1 MIDGSAGCASPPGR
15 ATLRRNAT
23 ETLISVNVS
32 FYFTS
37 SSEISTM
44 IGRLSGILAAK
55 QPPQII
61 LDVNGVGYEVDV
73 PMSTFYALPA
83 TGERVMLMT
92 HYVVREDAH
101 LLYGFATHDERA
113 AFRQLIKVTGIGPK
127 VALAVL
133 SGLSV
138 AELNQ
143 AIMLQ
148 DVKRL
153 TRVPGIGNKTAER
166 LLLEL
171 KGKAVASSG
180 APGAPAA
187 APSPADDVVN
197 ALLALGY
204 SEKEAAAAC
213 RDLPA
218 DLPLNDS
225 IRQALKLLSKAK

>member
-1 MIDGSAGCASPPGR
+1 
-15 ATLRRNAT
+15 
-23 ETLISVNVS
+23 
-32 FYFTS
+32 
-37 SSEISTM
+37 
-44 IGRLSGILAAK
+44 
-55 QPPQII
+55 
-61 LDVNGVGYEVDV
+61 
-73 PMSTFYALPA
+73 MSTFYALPA
-83 TGERVMLMT
+83 TGERVQLMT

-101 LLYGFATHDERA
+101 LLFGFATNDERA

-143 AIMLQ
+143 AIMMQ

-153 TRVPGIGNKTAER
+153 TRVPGIGTKTAER

-171 KGKAVASSG
+171 KGKAVAGSG
-180 APGAPAA
+180 APGAVSLP
-187 APSPADDVVN
+187 PSPADDVVN

-204 SEKEAAAAC
+204 NEKEAASAC
-213 RDLPA
+213 KELPA
-218 DLPLNDS
+218 DQALNDS

>member
-1 MIDGSAGCASPPGR
+1 
-15 ATLRRNAT
+15 
-23 ETLISVNVS
+23 
-32 FYFTS
+32 
-37 SSEISTM
+37 M

-61 LDVNGVGYEVDV
+61 IDVGGVGYELDV

-83 TGERVMLMT
+83 TGQSVALMT

-101 LLYGFATHDERA
+101 LLFGFATIEERA
-113 AFRQLIKVTGIGPK
+113 AFRQLIKITGVGPK
-127 VALAVL
+127 VALAIL

-143 AIMLQ
+143 AIVLQ

-153 TRVPGIGNKTAER
+153 IRVPGIGNKTAER

-171 KGKAVASSG
+171 KGKAIAAPGVAGAAVSVAST
-180 APGAPAA
+180 
-187 APSPADDVVN
+187 ADDVVN

-213 RDLPA
+213 RDLAA
-218 DLPLNDS
+218 DLSLNDA
-225 IRQALKLLSKAK
+225 IRAALKLLSKTK

>member
-1 MIDGSAGCASPPGR
+1 
-15 ATLRRNAT
+15 
-23 ETLISVNVS
+23 
-32 FYFTS
+32 
-37 SSEISTM
+37 M
-44 IGRLSGILAAK
+44 IGRLSGTLAAK
-55 QPPQII
+55 QPPQIVI
-61 LDVNGVGYEVDV
+61 DVNGVGYEVDV

-83 TGERVMLMT
+83 TGERVQLMT

-101 LLYGFATHDERA
+101 LLFGFATNDERA
-113 AFRQLIKVTGIGPK
+113 AFRQLIKVNGIGPK

-138 AELNQ
+138 TELNL
-143 AIMLQ
+143 AVRAQ

-153 TRVPGIGNKTAER
+153 TRVPGIGPKTAER

-171 KGKAVASSG
+171 KGKTVAATG
-180 APGAPAA
+180 IPGALPLP
-187 APSPADDVVN
+187 PSPADDVVN

-213 RDLPA
+213 KDLPE
-218 DLPLNDS
+218 DQPLNDS

>member
-1 MIDGSAGCASPPGR
+1 
-15 ATLRRNAT
+15 
-23 ETLISVNVS
+23 
-32 FYFTS
+32 
-37 SSEISTM
+37 M
-44 IGRLSGILAAK
+44 IGRLTGQLVAK

-61 LDVNGVGYEVDV
+61 VDVGGVGYEVDV

-83 TGERVMLMT
+83 TGERVQLMA

-101 LLYGFATHDERA
+101 LLFGFATNDERA

-143 AIMLQ
+143 AIALQ

-171 KGKAVASSG
+171 KGKVVASAAGAGSAPAVA
-180 APGAPAA
+180 
-187 APSPADDVVN
+187 SPADDVVN

-218 DLPLNDS
+218 DQPLNDS

>member
-1 MIDGSAGCASPPGR
+1 
-15 ATLRRNAT
+15 
-23 ETLISVNVS
+23 
-32 FYFTS
+32 
-37 SSEISTM
+37 M
-44 IGRLSGILAAK
+44 IGRLSGTLAAK
-55 QPPQII
+55 QPPQIVI
-61 LDVNGVGYEVDV
+61 DVNGVGYEVDV

-83 TGERVMLMT
+83 TGERVQLMT

-101 LLYGFATHDERA
+101 LLFGFATNDERA

-127 VALAVL
+127 VALAML

-138 AELNQ
+138 LELNQ
-143 AIMLQ
+143 AILLQ

-171 KGKAVASSG
+171 KGKAVSATG
-180 APGAPAA
+180 APGALPLP
-187 APSPADDVVN
+187 PSPADDVVN

-213 RDLPA
+213 KDLPVDQA
-218 DLPLNDS
+218 LNDS

>member
-1 MIDGSAGCASPPGR
+1 
-15 ATLRRNAT
+15 
-23 ETLISVNVS
+23 
-32 FYFTS
+32 
-37 SSEISTM
+37 M
-44 IGRLSGILAAK
+44 IGRLTGQLVAK
-55 QPPQII
+55 QPPQITV
-61 LDVNGVGYEVDV
+61 DVGGVGYEVDV

-83 TGERVMLMT
+83 TGERVQLMT

-101 LLYGFATHDERA
+101 LLFGFATQDERA

-138 AELNQ
+138 GELNQ
-143 AIMLQ
+143 AIALQ

-171 KGKAVASSG
+171 RGKVVAG
-180 APGAPAA
+180 GAAPGVAPV
-187 APSPADDVVN
+187 APGPADDVVN

-218 DLPLNDS
+218 DLALNDA
-225 IRQALKLLSKAK
+225 IRAALKALSKAK

>member
-1 MIDGSAGCASPPGR
+1 
-15 ATLRRNAT
+15 
-23 ETLISVNVS
+23 
-32 FYFTS
+32 
-37 SSEISTM
+37 M

-61 LDVNGVGYEVDV
+61 VDVGGVGYELDV

-83 TGERVMLMT
+83 TGQAVLLMT

-101 LLYGFATHDERA
+101 LLFGFATAEERA
-113 AFRQLIKVTGIGPK
+113 AFRQLIKITGIGPK
-127 VALAVL
+127 VALAIL

-138 AELNQ
+138 PELNQ
-143 AIMLQ
+143 AIAAQ

-171 KGKAVASSG
+171 KGKAVATAG
-180 APGAPAA
+180 VPGAAMVT
-187 APSPADDVVN
+187 PSTADDVVN

-204 SEKEAAAAC
+204 SEKEASIAC
-213 RDLPA
+213 RDLAA
-218 DLPLNDS
+218 DLSLNDA
-225 IRQALKLLSKAK
+225 IRAALKLLSKPK

>member
-1 MIDGSAGCASPPGR
+1 
-15 ATLRRNAT
+15 
-23 ETLISVNVS
+23 
-32 FYFTS
+32 
-37 SSEISTM
+37 M
-44 IGRLSGILAAK
+44 IGRLTGQLGQAHPAQILV
-55 QPPQII
+55 
-61 LDVNGVGYEVDV
+61 DGGGVGEGVAV
-73 PMSTFYALPA
+73 PVGPFGALPA
-83 TGERVMLMT
+83 TGERVQLMA

-101 LLYGFATHDERA
+101 LLFGFATNDERA

-143 AIMLQ
+143 AIALQ

-171 KGKAVASSG
+171 KGKVVASAAGAGAAPAVA
-180 APGAPAA
+180 
-187 APSPADDVVN
+187 SPADDVVN

-218 DLPLNDS
+218 DQPLNDS

>member
-1 MIDGSAGCASPPGR
+1 
-15 ATLRRNAT
+15 
-23 ETLISVNVS
+23 
-32 FYFTS
+32 
-37 SSEISTM
+37 M
-44 IGRLSGILAAK
+44 IGRLTGTVVAK

-61 LDVNGVGYEVDV
+61 IDVNGVGYEVDV

-83 TGERVMLMT
+83 TGERVQLAT
-92 HYVVREDAH
+92 HHVVREDAH
-101 LLYGFATHDERA
+101 LLFGFATEEERA

-143 AIMLQ
+143 AIAMQ

-171 KGKAVASSG
+171 KGKVVSATGAKAATATIASN
-180 APGAPAA
+180 
-187 APSPADDVVN
+187 PADDVTN

-204 SEKEAAAAC
+204 SEKEAVAGC
-213 RDLPA
+213 RDLP
-218 DLPLNDS
+218 P
-225 IRQALKLLSKAK
+225 

>member
-1 MIDGSAGCASPPGR
+1 
-15 ATLRRNAT
+15 
-23 ETLISVNVS
+23 
-32 FYFTS
+32 
-37 SSEISTM
+37 M
-44 IGRLSGILAAK
+44 IGRLNGVLAAK
-55 QPPQII
+55 QPPQIVI
-61 LDVNGVGYEVDV
+61 DVGGVGYEVDV

-83 TGERVMLMT
+83 TGERVQLMT

-101 LLYGFATHDERA
+101 LLFGFATNDERA

-143 AIMLQ
+143 AILLQ

-153 TRVPGIGNKTAER
+153 TRVPGIGTKTAER

-171 KGKAVASSG
+171 RGKAVTG
-180 APGAPAA
+180 AGGSALPAP
-187 APSPADDVVN
+187 PSPADDVVN

-204 SEKEAAAAC
+204 NEKEAASAC

-218 DLPLNDS
+218 DQPLNDS

>member
-1 MIDGSAGCASPPGR
+1 
-15 ATLRRNAT
+15 
-23 ETLISVNVS
+23 
-32 FYFTS
+32 
-37 SSEISTM
+37 M
-44 IGRLSGILAAK
+44 IGRLTGQLVAK

-61 LDVNGVGYEVDV
+61 VDVGGVGYEVDV

-83 TGERVMLMT
+83 TGERVQLMT

-101 LLYGFATHDERA
+101 LLFGFATNDERA

-143 AIMLQ
+143 AIALQ

-171 KGKAVASSG
+171 KGKVVASTAGAGAAPAVA
-180 APGAPAA
+180 
-187 APSPADDVVN
+187 SPADDVVN

-218 DLPLNDS
+218 DQPLNDS

>member
-1 MIDGSAGCASPPGR
+1 
-15 ATLRRNAT
+15 
-23 ETLISVNVS
+23 
-32 FYFTS
+32 
-37 SSEISTM
+37 M

-55 QPPQII
+55 QPPQIVI
-61 LDVNGVGYEVDV
+61 DVNGVGYEVDV

-83 TGERVMLMT
+83 TGERVQLMT

-101 LLYGFATHDERA
+101 LLFGFATNEERA

-143 AIMLQ
+143 AILLQ

-153 TRVPGIGNKTAER
+153 TRVPGIGTKTAER

-171 KGKAVASSG
+171 KGKGVAGSG
-180 APGAPAA
+180 APGAPPAP
-187 APSPADDVVN
+187 PSPADDVVN

-204 SEKEAAAAC
+204 NEKEAAAAC
-213 RDLPA
+213 KDLPVDQA
-218 DLPLNDS
+218 LNDS

>member
-1 MIDGSAGCASPPGR
+1 
-15 ATLRRNAT
+15 
-23 ETLISVNVS
+23 
-32 FYFTS
+32 
-37 SSEISTM
+37 M
-44 IGRLSGILAAK
+44 IGRLTGQLVAK

-61 LDVNGVGYEVDV
+61 VDVGGVGYEVDV

-83 TGERVMLMT
+83 TGERVQLMT

-101 LLYGFATHDERA
+101 LLFGFATNDERA

-143 AIMLQ
+143 AIALAGRQAPHPRARHRQQ
-148 DVKRL
+148 DGR
-153 TRVPGIGNKTAER
+153 T
-166 LLLEL
+166 
-171 KGKAVASSG
+171 
-180 APGAPAA
+180 PAA
-187 APSPADDVVN
+187 RTQRQSRRRQQRAGRGARPASPADDVVN

-204 SEKEAAAAC
+204 SERRAAAAC

-218 DLPLNDS
+218 
-225 IRQALKLLSKAK
+225 ICR

>member
-1 MIDGSAGCASPPGR
+1 
-15 ATLRRNAT
+15 
-23 ETLISVNVS
+23 
-32 FYFTS
+32 
-37 SSEISTM
+37 M
-44 IGRLSGILAAK
+44 IGRLTGQLVAK

-61 LDVNGVGYEVDV
+61 VDVGGVGYEVDV

-83 TGERVMLMT
+83 TGERVQLMT

-101 LLYGFATHDERA
+101 LLFGFATNDERA

-143 AIMLQ
+143 AIALQ

-171 KGKAVASSG
+171 KGKVVASAAGAGVAPAVA
-180 APGAPAA
+180 
-187 APSPADDVVN
+187 SPADDVVN

-218 DLPLNDS
+218 DQPLNDS

>member
-1 MIDGSAGCASPPGR
+1 
-15 ATLRRNAT
+15 
-23 ETLISVNVS
+23 
-32 FYFTS
+32 
-37 SSEISTM
+37 M
-44 IGRLSGILAAK
+44 IGRLNGTLAAK
-55 QPPQII
+55 QPPQIVI
-61 LDVNGVGYEVDV
+61 DVGGVGYEVDV

-83 TGERVMLMT
+83 TGERVQLMT

-101 LLYGFATHDERA
+101 LLFGFATNDERA

-143 AIMLQ
+143 AIMMQ

-153 TRVPGIGNKTAER
+153 TRVPGIGTKTAER

-171 KGKAVASSG
+171 KGKAVAAG
-180 APGAPAA
+180 APGAAA
-187 APSPADDVVN
+187 HIATLADDVVN

-204 SEKEAAAAC
+204 NEKEAAGAC
-213 RDLPA
+213 RELPV
-218 DLPLNDS
+218 DQPLNDS